1 VVELTHTSSNPIFIM
16 CVVFMSNYF
25 LMVGDVLIDNEAL
38 FMTDFMNLSEVLIEV
53 GYVSMCSKM

>member
-1 VVELTHTSSNPIFIM
+1 VVELTHTSSNFIFIM

-25 LMVGDVLIDNEAL
+25 LMVGNVLIDNEAL

>member
-1 VVELTHTSSNPIFIM
+1 VVELTHTSSNFIFIM

>member
-1 VVELTHTSSNPIFIM
+1 VVELTHTSSNFIFIM

-25 LMVGDVLIDNEAL
+25 LMVGDILIDNEAL